1 MQLVKPSIDYK
12 KEYLIALEEGS
23 EDTGI
28 TRLAK
33 PGKNHT
39 FEDFIKQLNDYSK
52 GVNLLPDHVR
62 STTLWLIDNN
72 EFIGRVSIRH
82 ELNNKLLKTGGHIG
96 YYIRRSKRGKGY
108 GKQILALGLIEAKRL
123 GISKALITCDDDNI
137 ASIKIIEQNGGVLE
151 NIIIQEAGKPKLRR
165 YWINN

>member
-1 MQLVKPSIDYK
+1 MQLVNPSIDYK
-12 KEYLIALEEGS
+12 AEYFLALEEGA
-23 EDTGI
+23 EDAGI

-33 PGKNHT
+33 PGKDQS

-52 GVNLLPDHVR
+52 GVNLLPTHVR
-62 STTLWLIDNN
+62 STTLWLIDKN

-82 ELNNKLLKTGGHIG
+82 ELNKKLLKTGGHIG
-96 YYIRRSKRGKGY
+96 YYIRKSKRGKGY
-108 GKQILALGLIEAKRL
+108 GKQILVLGLVEAKKL

-137 ASIKIIEQNGGVLE
+137 ASLKIIEQNGGVLE